1 MSADLTVPPK
11 LPLAPPDRVPNLSEY
26 PTEDGAPLDNLF
38 HSSQM
43 DLLVEP
49 LKSSWAG
56 PGGGR
61 PFLITANVGVYHT
74 VKKPAVVPDVMLAL
88 DVEVGTDQSLPENR
102 TYFVWEVGKPPDV
115 VIEIVSPNDGGE
127 TSYKMDLYARI
138 GIKFYAIF
146 DPARHLQPEDLRVF
160 VNAGQRFR
168 PIPGVPLGDLGL
180 GLTVWEGRYD
190 GMSPRWLRWT
200 DAEGNLIPTGAERA
214 ELADQRATDAALT
227 ARAAVQRAD
236 RERQRADQEKQ
247 RADQEK
253 QRADA
258 EVQHAA
264 AEKQRADAMAEKLA
278 RYEAR
283 LRGAGLPTNGD

>member
-11 LPLAPPDRVPNLSEY
+11 LPLAPPDRVPDLSEY

-43 DLLVEP
+43 NLLVEP
-49 LKSSWAG
+49 LKSSWGG

-88 DVEVGTDQSLPENR
+88 DVEIGSDQSLPENR

-127 TSYKMDLYARI
+127 TTSKMDLYARI
-138 GIKFYAIF
+138 GIEYYAIF
-146 DPARHLQPEDLRVF
+146 DPARCVLPEDLWVF
-160 VNAGQRFR
+160 ARRDGRYR
-168 PIPGVPLGDLGL
+168 RITGVPLGDLGL

-214 ELADQRATDAALT
+214 DDATLT

-236 RERQRADQEKQ
+236 RERQRAEQEKQ
-247 RADQEK
+247 RAEQ
-253 QRADA
+253 
-258 EVQHAA
+258 
-264 AEKQRADAMAEKLA
+264 EKQRADAMAEKLA

-283 LRGAGLPTNGD
+283 LRNAGLPTNGD